1 MRACCFLAILITL
14 LHARWS
20 SGLIEACGGY
30 RWSPRGGAD
39 ASRDS
44 MSEDR
49 NMSSR
54 SLLVS
59 LCLGVPASVATG
71 AELLVPE
78 QFASIQSAVSAAQ
91 HGDVISIAPGLHNV
105 GDLQLPDLALS
116 IRGRGDTANTVLSGE
131 WIQILGGGAVRT
143 LEHLTLRGF
152 TGYGALHVNGAS
164 AVLVDVVVDQSQQHG
179 IFVNTNASLTTRNCV
194 ISNNPRGAF
203 VYVNSFWNAENCRFT
218 NNGFSKA
225 YGGAVGFHIGS
236 GCNFTRCA
244 FISNAASTGGAIGLS
259 FPGSRVFE
267 SCYFEGNSSP
277 SGSVWWTEFGASG
290 TLRNS
295 ILCGHGVG
303 DVQGGWIDGGGNQ
316 FHPEGCQELFVP
328 EQYSTIAAAVA
339 DAQSGEVVSV
349 APGQYN
355 VGDLQLPD
363 RAISIRGRGA
373 ADATV
378 LTGEWIQVLGGTAVR
393 SLEQLTLRGFTGYG
407 ALHVNG
413 AAAHLQGV
421 VVDQNT
427 VHGIFVNTNASLT
440 TRDCTISGNPR
451 GAFVYV
457 NSFWTAEDCVF
468 SGNGYSEAYGGA
480 VGFHLGC
487 GCSFTRC
494 AFISNSASTGGAI
507 GLSFSGSRTFDSCL
521 FEGNTSPNGPVWW
534 TEFGGSGVLRNSV
547 FCGHSVGDLQGGWID
562 GGGNQFFPKG
572 CATPC
577 SSDLVADTVVNAADM
592 AIVLNFWGTD
602 GSQFPG
608 VDIDGDGIVNGS
620 DLAAVLNAW
629 GPCPQ

>member
-1 MRACCFLAILITL
+1 MRRVEFGRDARARLLSSSSSRGTRAPERIMSVCCFLAILITL
-14 LHARWS
+14 LHARSS
-20 SGLIEACGGY
+20 SGLIEECGGY
-30 RWSPRGGAD
+30 RWSPRGGAV

-49 NMSSR
+49 NMASR

-78 QFASIQSAVSAAQ
+78 QFASIQSAVAAAQ
-91 HGDVISIAPGLHNV
+91 HGDVISI
-105 GDLQLPDLALS
+105 
-116 IRGRGDTANTVLSGE
+116 
-131 WIQILGGGAVRT
+131 
-143 LEHLTLRGF
+143 
-152 TGYGALHVNGAS
+152 
-164 AVLVDVVVDQSQQHG
+164 
-179 IFVNTNASLTTRNCV
+179 
-194 ISNNPRGAF
+194 
-203 VYVNSFWNAENCRFT
+203 
-218 NNGFSKA
+218 
-225 YGGAVGFHIGS
+225 
-236 GCNFTRCA
+236 
-244 FISNAASTGGAIGLS
+244 
-259 FPGSRVFE
+259 
-267 SCYFEGNSSP
+267 
-277 SGSVWWTEFGASG
+277 
-290 TLRNS
+290 
-295 ILCGHGVG
+295 
-303 DVQGGWIDGGGNQ
+303 
-316 FHPEGCQELFVP
+316 
-328 EQYSTIAAAVA
+328 
-339 DAQSGEVVSV
+339 

-413 AAAHLQGV
+413 AAAHIQGV

-480 VGFHLGC
+480 VGFHVGS

-494 AFISNSASTGGAI
+494 EFTSNSASAGGAI

-521 FEGNTSPNGPVWW
+521 FEGNTSLNGPVWW

-577 SSDLVADTVVNAADM
+577 SSDLVADTVVNGADM

-608 VDIDGDGIVNGS
+608 VDIDGDGIVNGA